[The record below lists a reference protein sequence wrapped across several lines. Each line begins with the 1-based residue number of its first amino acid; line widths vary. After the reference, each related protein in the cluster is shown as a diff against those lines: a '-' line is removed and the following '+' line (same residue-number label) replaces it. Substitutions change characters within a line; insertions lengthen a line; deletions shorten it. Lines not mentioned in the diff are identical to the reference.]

1 MPPRHRHAQILSP
14 ALPRTVAGVTMTS
27 AQGCQIRPR
36 STKKQQSGQLMG
48 VRIEGRVM
56 VHRTD
61 IAGGSTGQ
69 TSLGHDR
76 MCCPVLKR
84 RPSRKQSFARFSLS
98 RQDSCRL
105 RATAVTPVH
114 AIYLELPTL

>member
-1 MPPRHRHAQILSP
+1 
-14 ALPRTVAGVTMTS
+14 
-27 AQGCQIRPR
+27 
-36 STKKQQSGQLMG
+36 MG

-69 TSLGHDR
+69 TSLGHDC
-76 MCCPVLKR
+76 MCRPVLNDALLENN
-84 RPSRKQSFARFSLS
+84 PSPEPLPASHSADGKC
-98 RQDSCRL
+98 CRL
-105 RATAVTPVH
+105 LTTAVPPVH